1 MSNEPEAQDQ
11 NGEDARRD
19 ALDKRLLAARERE
32 DKRNRPNAGA
42 QSDASY
48 RLGNRVLTELIAGI
62 GGGAF
67 FGWVI
72 DRLIGRGHW
81 GLLVVMALGTIVAF
95 RNIIRISSRQPD
107 QPDE

>member
-1 MSNEPEAQDQ
+1 MDERPEAQDC
-11 NGEDARRD
+11 GDRDARLQAID
-19 ALDKRLLAARERE
+19 LRLEELQERE
-32 DKRNRPNAGA
+32 QARKAPNGGA
-42 QSDASY
+42 QADANY

-72 DRLIGRGHW
+72 DRFAGTRPW

-95 RNIIRISSRQPD
+95 RNIIRISTPSPD
-107 QPDE
+107 QPE